1 MTGTSSESVS
11 VVTPGRTAA
20 LEVFGAVG
28 RGQRVDRAFASA
40 ASDLDLRERA
50 WCRELVYGAQRLRGR
65 LDYLLDRRVRRG
77 LDSVDAEVLNVMRL
91 GVYQV
96 LYMDGVPE
104 YAAVSQ
110 TVDLARL
117 VGGQGASGF
126 VNAIMRA
133 TVREKPGEEHFPD
146 FVSDPAGYLSTWG
159 SHPRWLVERW
169 LERWPAV
176 DVRRLVEANNAVPP
190 IYLRC
195 FRDTPA
201 EAARRLSDAG
211 IAATPVGLG
220 TECVMLHAGSSPIEA
235 MAVVSSVVQ
244 DPAAALVVPFADPA
258 PGDRVADLCAAPGG
272 KAMALAARG
281 NAVLAADRSS
291 ERLRLVAGNTR
302 RLAARLRDGSSFRVG
317 VVQADAVHPIV
328 QGADM
333 ILVDVPC
340 TGTGTLRRNPD
351 ARWRLTPGRM
361 EELVKLQGRILEAN
375 SVMVPDGG
383 LLVYSTCS
391 LEPEE
396 NEDQIG
402 AFLSI
407 HPEFELE
414 PGAGVGKTY
423 LDERGQ
429 LFVLPQRTGFDG
441 AFAARLR
448 KRSGHQG

>member
-1 MTGTSSESVS
+1 VTGTSSESVS

-244 DPAAALVVPFADPA
+244 D
-258 PGDRVADLCAAPGG
+258 
-272 KAMALAARG
+272 
-281 NAVLAADRSS
+281 
-291 ERLRLVAGNTR
+291 
-302 RLAARLRDGSSFRVG
+302 
-317 VVQADAVHPIV
+317 
-328 QGADM
+328 M

>member
-1 MTGTSSESVS
+1 
-11 VVTPGRTAA
+11 VTPGRTAA
-20 LEVFGAVG
+20 LEVFGAVE
-28 RGQRVDRAFASA
+28 RGQRVDRAFASS

-77 LDSVDAEVLNVMRL
+77 LDSVDAEVLNVLRL

-117 VGGQGASGF
+117 AGGDGASGF

-133 TVREKPGEEHFPD
+133 TVREKPGKEHFPD
-146 FVSDPAGYLSTWG
+146 FESDAAGFLSTWG
-159 SHPRWLVERW
+159 SHPRWLIDRW
-169 LERWPAV
+169 LSRWPAV
-176 DVRRLVEANNAVPP
+176 TVRRLVEANNQVPP

-195 FRDTPA
+195 FRDPPA
-201 EAARRLSDAG
+201 EAVRRLSDAG
-211 IAATPVGLG
+211 IAATAVGFG
-220 TECVMLHAGSSPIEA
+220 TECVLLHAGSSPIEA

-258 PGDRVADLCAAPGG
+258 PGDRVADLCSAPGG
-272 KAMALAARG
+272 KAMAFAARG
-281 NAVLAADRSS
+281 NAVLAGDRSS
-291 ERLRLVAGNTR
+291 ERLKLVAGNAR
-302 RLAARLRDGSSFRVG
+302 RLAARTREGSSFNVS
-317 VVQADAVHPIV
+317 VVQADAMNPVV
-328 QGADM
+328 EGAEM

-351 ARWRLTPGRM
+351 ARWRLTPQRM
-361 EELVKLQGRILEAN
+361 EELVQLQGRILEATAA
-375 SVMVPDGG
+375 VVPDGG
-383 LLVYSTCS
+383 CLVYSTCS
-391 LEPEE
+391 LESEE
-396 NEDQIG
+396 NEGRIE
-402 AFLSI
+402 AFLSV

-414 PGAGVGKTY
+414 PSSGVDNKF
-423 LDERGQ
+423 LNERGQ
-429 LFVLPQRTGFDG
+429 LLVLPQKTGFDG

-448 KRSGHQG
+448 KRSGRQG